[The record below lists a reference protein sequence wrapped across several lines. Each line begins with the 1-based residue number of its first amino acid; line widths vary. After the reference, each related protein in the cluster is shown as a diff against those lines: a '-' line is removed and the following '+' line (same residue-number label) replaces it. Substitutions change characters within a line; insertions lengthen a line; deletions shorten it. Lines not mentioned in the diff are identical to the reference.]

1 MAITIGDLRTH
12 VEKTQL
18 LPRHVLFFF
27 FQLHVADGQQLGGQ
41 SLLESAEVVTVI
53 FIILSACKKCRFDH
67 SEGQVVVILT
77 GSGEFLCE
85 LLVDLAHLLHVFGSI
100 H

>member
-12 VEKTQL
+12 VKKTQL
-18 LPRHVLFFF
+18 LLRHVLFLFF
-27 FQLHVADGQQLGGQ
+27 EPHVADSQQLGGQ
-41 SLLESAEVVTVI
+41 SLLESAEVVMII
-53 FIILSACKKCRFDH
+53 FIILSARKKCLFDH
-67 SEGQVVVILT
+67 TEGQVVVILT

-85 LLVDLAHLLHVFGSI
+85 LLVDLAHLLHVLGGI